1 MKNNKSVAA
10 RAATIGLSEGTL
22 RAEIN
27 EGRGPVIT
35 RPSPRR
41 AIIEDEAWEV
51 WLEERRERVG
61 APVPAESDRLPPR
74 PKSPNPATR
83 EKTHAAPA

>member
-1 MKNNKSVAA
+1 MKENKSIAA
-10 RAATIGLSEGTL
+10 RARSSGVSEGTI
-22 RAEIN
+22 RSEIA
-27 EGRGPVIT
+27 EGRGPIIT

-41 AIIEDEAWEV
+41 AIIEDDAWED

-61 APVPAESDRLPPR
+61 VPAPVESDRLPPR

-83 EKTHAAPA
+83 EKAHAAPA